1 MSILT
6 ASILLSGVRLKSVR
20 KTLGIVALFLTVGC
34 LDVPAMN
41 GIMDRI
47 VPEPV
52 LTYTTFE
59 VWTGEGNFA
68 PDPMGLVPGLK
79 TKKSDGHTCLTV
91 ARMVSPV
98 SWMPTSYHI

>member
-1 MSILT
+1 
-6 ASILLSGVRLKSVR
+6 
-20 KTLGIVALFLTVGC
+20 
-34 LDVPAMN
+34 MN

-68 PDPMGLVPGLK
+68 PDPDQNSDDIFKAIEDMVENPLNFQVVYPVFRMGIQFHLL
-79 TKKSDGHTCLTV
+79 L
-91 ARMVSPV
+91 
-98 SWMPTSYHI
+98 